1 MLPSAH
7 DDLFR
12 LFGIGHNATAADII
26 IAAEQE
32 TIRIANARDTL
43 LQLRDQSELG
53 AGEKSSGLIHGKEQT
68 SSGSKSS
75 SNHSI
80 ERAMKSKH
88 SSLPLASRSA
98 PHRSWP
104 YAGAGAVFARLY
116 DVKPTENPSVARSWA
131 RFKHTLKSKASSFF
145 RRKAQTM
152 ALNEEIQASVTD
164 RSPRSSSSS
173 GVQSG
178 GTGSMPSTGPATY
191 TRYPGLDRESDSLS
205 RFPSIPM
212 RDTPPTR
219 TTKSTA
225 GLTREAPP
233 RALPKRGGAKYRRE
247 SLFGISSRQASE
259 HEE

>member
-12 LFGIGHNATAADII
+12 LLGIGHNATAADII

-80 ERAMKSKH
+80 ERAMK
-88 SSLPLASRSA
+88 R
-98 PHRSWP
+98 
-104 YAGAGAVFARLY
+104 AGAVFARLY

-191 TRYPGLDRESDSLS
+191 TRYPGVDRDSDSLS

-219 TTKSTA
+219 TTESTA

-247 SLFGISSRQASE
+247 SLFGISSRQSSE